1 MNTEC
6 KSFKNKEALE
16 KGIKAAKIFNQF
28 IKFKQ
33 VSVYTDY
40 SLHQIW
46 NKLKELKELSKINGL
61 SNEKKQENYDHRKK
75 KVEEIVEEKFKI
87 YIEKFHKDL

>member
-1 MNTEC
+1 M
-6 KSFKNKEALE
+6 
-16 KGIKAAKIFNQF
+16 
-28 IKFKQ
+28 
-33 VSVYTDY
+33 SVYTDY